1 VKTIYVEV
9 AVQIANDA
17 EPFETISECDYSFSG
32 DGILSHE
39 IVSVVDSDDRSIY

>member
-1 VKTIYVEV
+1 MKTIYVEV
-9 AVQIANDA
+9 VVQIANDA

-39 IVSVVDSDDRSIY
+39 IVSVVDSEDRSIY

>member
-1 VKTIYVEV
+1 MKTIYVEV

-39 IVSVVDSDDRSIY
+39 IISVVDSDDRSIY

>member
-1 VKTIYVEV
+1 MKTIYVEV

>member
-1 VKTIYVEV
+1 MKTIYVQV
-9 AVQIANDA
+9 AVQIADDA

-39 IVSVVDSDDRSIY
+39 VVSVVDSDERSIY